1 MNKIQALILLV
12 WLCTGELYSQ
22 TDWVTKQYQVDISKD
37 LPYGEALD
45 FAGTMRT
52 LYLDLAQPVNDTPP
66 TCGRPLVMII
76 HGGAWLGGDKGEG
89 YPAQLLNDFA
99 ARGYVA
105 ASINYR
111 LGMFQTEKFI
121 NCNISVLPGNPW
133 NCLNVTDSLEWTRAW
148 YRAVQDGKGALRYLV
163 SQSGN
168 LSIDRRNVY
177 VIGESAGAFTA
188 LGVVYL
194 DDGAEKPGSCQ
205 TISDVPKPNNLYETP
220 CIVNPGFAVA
230 IDSMDLSRPDLGAIH
245 GSLHLD
251 AAPYSIKACGDIYG
265 GLFTDLFSMNHYA
278 EIPAL
283 YLYHQPA
290 DLIVP
295 INYQR
300 ILAGISA
307 CASSLGGCQAIY
319 GRPHSSGSVTVVALL
334 DSLDA
339 AGKPIPDFQYDQS
352 TNNASCLEQVLNPAL
367 TGHSLD
373 NYTLRT
379 TSMATFFA
387 SHMDQSSD
395 CLTATNND
403 FNNGT
408 SVIKMYPNPVTDK
421 LFLENASE
429 GTTYRI
435 IDPLGKVL
443 LTGILINSS
452 LDVQLIP
459 AGIYYIQLMRG
470 NQLVTNVFMKIGN

>member
-1 MNKIQALILLV
+1 M
-12 WLCTGELYSQ
+12 
-22 TDWVTKQYQVDISKD
+22 
-37 LPYGEALD
+37 
-45 FAGTMRT
+45 
-52 LYLDLAQPVNDTPP
+52 
-66 TCGRPLVMII
+66 
-76 HGGAWLGGDKGEG
+76 
-89 YPAQLLNDFA
+89 
-99 ARGYVA
+99 
-105 ASINYR
+105 
-111 LGMFQTEKFI
+111 
-121 NCNISVLPGNPW
+121 
-133 NCLNVTDSLEWTRAW
+133 
-148 YRAVQDGKGALRYLV
+148 
-163 SQSGN
+163 
-168 LSIDRRNVY
+168 
-177 VIGESAGAFTA
+177 
-188 LGVVYL
+188 
-194 DDGAEKPGSCQ
+194 
-205 TISDVPKPNNLYETP
+205 
-220 CIVNPGFAVA
+220 
-230 IDSMDLSRPDLGAIH
+230 
-245 GSLHLD
+245 
-251 AAPYSIKACGDIYG
+251 
-265 GLFTDLFSMNHYA
+265 
-278 EIPAL
+278 
-283 YLYHQPA
+283 
-290 DLIVP
+290 
-295 INYQR
+295 
-300 ILAGISA
+300 
-307 CASSLGGCQAIY
+307 
-319 GRPHSSGSVTVVALL
+319 TVVALL

-387 SHMDQSSD
+387 SHMDQSTD
-395 CLTATNND
+395 CLTAPNND